1 MIERIIRAASRKK
14 VKPVTPPEP
23 ATAEPAT
30 AEPATAVPATPA
42 TPPKP
47 PAWEDE
53 LYGAGDICSPEPD
66 RDDEQRGL

>member
-14 VKPVTPPEP
+14 VKPVTPP
-23 ATAEPAT
+23 
-30 AEPATAVPATPA
+30 EPATAVPATPA